1 MLRKLFKPGKMKNT
15 EIKELTVKEIEERIE
30 NEEVYLVKLKLNH
43 TVSPLDDPLKIR
55 KTKRNIARLKT
66 ALANRAN
73 NENIEV
79 ADKKEEKE

>member
-1 MLRKLFKPGKMKNT
+1 MKNT